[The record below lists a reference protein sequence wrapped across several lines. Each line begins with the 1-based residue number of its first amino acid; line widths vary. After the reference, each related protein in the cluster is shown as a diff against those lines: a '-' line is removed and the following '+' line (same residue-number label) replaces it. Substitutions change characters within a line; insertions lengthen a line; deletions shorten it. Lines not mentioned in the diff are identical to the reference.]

1 MKSRTRRL
9 LAVAGAIWRL
19 GFAETSAYRLSLLIW
34 IVTAILPLI
43 SLVLW
48 RALSESGPIG
58 DYDQDGFESYFV
70 AAFLVR
76 QLGASWVVW
85 DLDRQIR
92 SGDLSSLLMRPV
104 SPVLHFVMLNS
115 ATVPMRMTLAAPIAV
130 AVLVATEGMT
140 VLGDPWLWPLVP
152 LSLVLAWLLN
162 FLVQLAVGCLAFWLT
177 KAASLFEIWLGLFI
191 VLSGYTVPTSLLPA
205 GLAEVT
211 RVLPFHAVLG
221 FPVELLVGRLE
232 LGAALQGLGLQLGWI
247 AIFGY
252 LAAVLWRRG
261 LRAYGAFGA

>member
-1 MKSRTRRL
+1 MRSRMGRL
-9 LAVAGAIWRL
+9 LAVAGALWRL
-19 GFAETSAYRLSLLIW
+19 GFAETAAYRLSLLIW
-34 IVTAILPLI
+34 IVTAIFPLI

-48 RALSESGPIG
+48 RALAESGPIG
-58 DYDQDGFESYFV
+58 EYDQAGFDSYFI

-92 SGDLSSLLMRPV
+92 NGDLSALLMRPV

-115 ATVPMRMTLAAPIAV
+115 ATVPVRMTLAAPIAV
-130 AVLVATEGMT
+130 GVLVATGGMT
-140 VLGDPWLWPLVP
+140 VLADPWLWPLVP

-162 FLVQLAVGCLAFWLT
+162 FLVQLVVGCLAFWLT

-191 VLSGYTVPTSLLPA
+191 VLSGYTVPTSLFPA
-205 GLAEVT
+205 GLADAA

-221 FPVELLVGRLE
+221 FPVELLVGRL
-232 LGAALQGLGLQLGWI
+232 GPGDALQGLLLQLAWI
-247 AIFGY
+247 AIFGS